1 MNRLLA
7 LLPLIVS
14 GLRLKTPIQS
24 LLQRGYFWL
33 VILLFSS
40 LHAHTQESG
49 TALSLK
55 FTTTQNLVLPDVS
68 VSLFNQLDSS
78 LVKLE
83 IADSSGV
90 ALFEALQPGNYFFI
104 AMAIGYTT
112 YISEPF
118 AISGDQPIVTFPL
131 VSLTEEKSLDEAT
144 VVYKKPFIER
154 YLDKIVLNV
163 DNSIVSM
170 GSSILDV
177 LTRAPGITISN
188 GNAIVLRGKQ
198 GVRIMIDGKPS
209 PLAGEDLINYL
220 KTIPSA
226 NVDKIEIITHPSA
239 KYDAEGNAGI
249 INIKFKKDQRQGFN
263 GSVSLSAGQGV
274 YFKPTAAT
282 NLNFRK
288 KKVNLFASYSFAKP
302 EGFTRF
308 YINRKF
314 FDSTHAVSSIFDQTS
329 ITKQPIQA
337 HNMKVGV
344 DLYASEKTIIGA
356 VFAGNWSQTK
366 RDGFTRAYITDAS
379 NQLRYTSETNNT
391 LDENRFN
398 GFGNI
403 NLKHTF
409 DTTGKEITVDLDYG
423 QLQSRSL
430 QTFLSNYYDS
440 INNPTY
446 INALRTAQSGLI
458 TVLSFKAD
466 YVHPLKNNASF
477 EAGLKSSFVKT
488 DNDILLYIII
498 NGVEAYDSTRSNHFI
513 YSENI
518 NAGYLNYSKEYK
530 KISFQLGLRAE
541 QTRTEGDQVTSGE
554 LFERNYLYFFPSAFF
569 NYNVSDNYTLSL
581 AYSKRI
587 DRPNYSQLNPLTFFA
602 DPYTYVVGDPKL
614 KPVMTHS
621 FDVSHTVK
629 GKYIGSIGYTQS
641 KESITDV
648 IFQNDST
655 KISYQT
661 PTNMRDYQQVY
672 ASVSVPFSVK
682 KWLNSNLTV
691 NAYWNKYE
699 SSLQGGELLN
709 QNVSWDLN
717 MSNSFVFGSNGWSAE
732 LNGYYQGPQAWGQFI
747 IKDLAQITIG
757 AQKVLKNKLTTF
769 KLSVSDIFY
778 TNRIAVLVTYQNQ
791 DFRTSRTWDSRVLTF
806 SFVQRFGKNTV
817 AQARRRNTG
826 IEDVKQRTN

>member
-7 LLPLIVS
+7 ILPPFEH
-14 GLRLKTPIQS
+14 RLHLKMTSQLS
-24 LLQRGYFWL
+24 LMRGYFWFI
-33 VILLFSS
+33 VLFFYSFQAQS
-40 LHAHTQESG
+40 QESG
-49 TALSLK
+49 TSLSLK
-55 FTTTQNLVLPDVS
+55 FINTQKQALPDVS
-68 VSLFNQLDSS
+68 VNLLHQLDSS

-90 ALFEALQPGNYFFI
+90 TLFEGLPPGNYFFT
-104 AMAIGYTT
+104 AMAFGYTT
-112 YISEPF
+112 YVSEPF
-118 AISGDQPIVTFPL
+118 SISGDQPVMTLPL
-131 VSLTEEKSLDEAT
+131 ISLVEEKALEEAT
-144 VVYKKPFIER
+144 VVYKKQFIER
-154 YLDKIVLNV
+154 HLDKIVLNV

-170 GSSILDV
+170 GSSVLDV
-177 LTRAPGITISN
+177 LARAPGITISN

-198 GVRIMIDGKPS
+198 GVRIMLDGKPS
-209 PLAGEDLINYL
+209 PLGGEDLINYL

-263 GSVSLSAGQGV
+263 GSASLSAGQGV

-302 EGFTRF
+302 DGFTRF

-314 FDSTHAVSSIFDQTS
+314 FDSTHAVSSIFDQNTF
-329 ITKQPIQA
+329 IKQPIEA
-337 HNMKVGV
+337 HNTKIGV
-344 DLYASEKTIIGA
+344 DLYASEKTIVGA
-356 VFAGNWSQTK
+356 VFAGNWSHTD
-366 RDGFTRAYITDAS
+366 RNGFTRAEITDAY
-379 NQLRYTSETNNT
+379 NQLRYTSETDNT
-391 LDENRFN
+391 LNENRFN

-403 NLKHTF
+403 NLKHIF

-423 QLQSRSL
+423 QLWSGSL
-430 QTFLSNYYDS
+430 QSFLSNYYDS
-440 INNPTY
+440 IKNPTY
-446 INALRTAQSGLI
+446 TNALRTAQSGLI

-466 YVHPLKNNASF
+466 YVQPLKKNATF

-488 DNDILLYIII
+488 DNDILLYTIV
-498 NGVEAYDSTRSNHFI
+498 NGIEAYDSTRSNHFI

-518 NAGYLNYSKEYK
+518 NAAYLNYSKEYK
-530 KISFQLGLRAE
+530 KISFQVGLRAE
-541 QTRTEGDQVTSGE
+541 QTRTNGEQVTSGE

-569 NYNVSDNYTLSL
+569 NYNFSDKYILSL
-581 AYSKRI
+581 SYSKRI

-614 KPVMTHS
+614 KPVITHS
-621 FDVSHTVK
+621 FDVAHTFM
-629 GKYIGSIGYTQS
+629 GKYIGSVGYTQS

-648 IFQNDST
+648 FFQNDST
-655 KISYQT
+655 KVSYQT

-672 ASVSVPFSVK
+672 VSVNIPFSVK

-699 SSLQGGELLN
+699 SSLQGGELIN

-717 MSNSFVFGSNGWSAE
+717 MTNSFVAGSNGWSAE
-732 LNGYYQGPQAWGQFI
+732 LSGYYQGLQAWGQFI

-757 AQKVLKNKLTTF
+757 VQKVLKNKLTIF
-769 KLSVSDIFY
+769 KLSASDILY
-778 TNRIAVLVTYQNQ
+778 TNRIAVLVDYQNQ
-791 DFRTSRTWDSRVLTF
+791 DFRTSRTWDSRVVTF